1 MRNATFGIQSWSL
14 GPVFMGI
21 IVIRSLYIRMRNFC
35 LSKYK
40 PRMISP
46 YIDPSGRIIARTRVS
61 NSTFI
66 DHPEKLNL
74 AQNVY
79 IGHHNFIEASQGIT
93 IEEGC
98 QITSFISITS
108 HSSHQS
114 IRIYG
119 NHYSGSDMIGYLKGP
134 VHIGKFTFLGPHST
148 IMPNT
153 TIGKGSIVA
162 AYSYV
167 QGEFPDFAIIAGNPA
182 KQIGDTREKD
192 LELLEKHP
200 ELKDYYHE
208 WANS

>member
-1 MRNATFGIQSWSL
+1 MIRNL
-14 GPVFMGI
+14 L
-21 IVIRSLYIRMRNFC
+21 RKLRNRWI
-35 LSKYK
+35 SRYS

-46 YIDPSGRIIARTRVS
+46 FFGRDGKPILRTRVS

-66 DHPEKLNL
+66 DQIQGLDL
-74 AQNVY
+74 AENVY
-79 IGHHNFIEASQGIT
+79 IGHHNFLEASHGIR

-114 IRIYG
+114 IRLYG
-119 NHYSGSDMIGYLKGP
+119 KSYAGKEMIGYITGS
-134 VHIGKFTFLGPHST
+134 VHIGKYTFVGPHST

-153 TIGKGSIVA
+153 KIGKGSIVA

-182 KQIGDTREKD
+182 VVIGDTRERD
-192 LELLEKHP
+192 QAMIAQHP
-200 ELKDYYHE
+200 ELKQYYDE
-208 WANS
+208 WSND